1 MVENT
6 DWLVVVPYWA
16 TWPYQTLL
24 LPRRHVCRLQDLC
37 DSERDSEWLHI
48 LSAPIPHP
56 LDSAFVVRQLYG
68 SLAGAGG
75 FVSLWGV
82 GRLGSACGG
91 TVTPIT
97 PGQGLGVQAQA
108 VLVEGLVLVLG

>member
-37 DSERDSEWLHI
+37 KGERDSEWLCTS
-48 LSAPIPHP
+48 LALVPCP
-56 LDSAFVVRQLYG
+56 LGSAFVRRQLCG
-68 SLAGAGG
+68 SLIGAGG
-75 FVSLWGV
+75 SVSPWGV
-82 GRLGSACGG
+82 GL
-91 TVTPIT
+91 P
-97 PGQGLGVQAQA
+97 
-108 VLVEGLVLVLG
+108 GLV